1 MNKKVIFTV
10 FGLLI
15 VLSMV
20 LAACAPQETTEA
32 PTETEAPAETEAA
45 EPTAAPTEEPTA
57 EGKDTFIFG
66 RGADSVQLDPIL
78 VTDGESFRVTGQVLD
93 SLYAF
98 EQGTTNPVPSLAE
111 CVPNEDATVWSC
123 KLREDVKFH
132 DGTDF
137 NADAVVF
144 NFERWRF
151 TDNPYHYPSQVFE
164 YYEAMWGGFDDA
176 SLITEVKAIDDL
188 NVQFTLST
196 PMAPFLANLAM
207 DMFAISSPTA
217 IQAAGEAYGTPSGG
231 CVGTG
236 PYKFVSWQEGTEIVL
251 VANEDYWGEAPKIKN
266 VVIRVIPD
274 DSARFLALQ
283 AGDIDALEQAVVEDL
298 ATAEADPTLQV
309 LTRPA
314 LNTSYLAFNYKIKE
328 FQDIK
333 VREAVAHAIDKEGL
347 ISNFF
352 GTYGTVATNLLP
364 PGMLGHNDAIEDW
377 TYDPELSKQL
387 LAEAGFPDGLSEV
400 TIAEDV
406 MDAEGNV
413 VYTAGEKIPL
423 RLYYMPV
430 TRFYFP
436 SAKEVGEGMAANLTA
451 AGFNVELYLEGDW
464 PTFLGSRRNGLL
476 MGLYLL
482 GWGGDNGDPDNFTGY
497 FFSGGSEPIQREGWY
512 QNAEL
517 AELLQEAVIIPDQ
530 ATRGEMYSE
539 AEQIMHDDVMRIW
552 LGHNN
557 TPLILSATVTGYVPQ
572 PVGAE
577 NYEYVSFSE

>member
-1 MNKKVIFTV
+1 MKKRNFVSL
-10 FGLLI
+10 FGLLMAASLI
-15 VLSMV
+15 LS
-20 LAACAPQETTEA
+20 ACAQTTGTPDVTEA
-32 PTETEAPAETEAA
+32 PTAEEAEAGA
-45 EPTAAPTEEPTA
+45 SV
-57 EGKDTFIFG
+57 KDTFIFG

-111 CVPNEDATVWSC
+111 SCTANEDASVWNC
-123 KLREDVKFH
+123 KLREGVKFH

-137 NADAVVF
+137 NADAVIF

-151 TDNPYHYPSQVFE
+151 TDNPYHFPSQVFE

-176 SLITEVKAIDDL
+176 SLITEVKKVDDY
-188 NVQFTLST
+188 NIQFVLST

-207 DMFAISSPTA
+207 DMFAISSPEA
-217 IQAAGEAYGTPSGG
+217 IKTAGESYGTPTGG

-236 PYKFVSWQEGTEIVL
+236 PYKFVSWEEGTEIKL
-251 VANEDYWGEAPKIKN
+251 VANENYWGEAPKIKN
-266 VVIRVIPD
+266 VIIRVIPD

-298 ATAEADPTLQV
+298 ATAEADSKLQV

-314 LNTSYLAFNYKIKE
+314 LNTSYLAFNFKILE
-328 FQDIK
+328 FQDIR

-352 GTYGTVATNLLP
+352 GKYGTVATNFLP
-364 PGMLGHNDAIEDW
+364 PLLLGHNNDIQDW
-377 TYDPELSKQL
+377 KFDPELSKTL

-400 TIAEDV
+400 TVAEDV
-406 MDAEGNV
+406 TDADGNV
-413 VYTAGEKIPL
+413 LYTAGQKIPL

-436 SAKEVGEGMAANLTA
+436 AAKEVGEGIAANLNA
-451 AGFNVELYLEGDW
+451 AGFKVELYLEGDW
-464 PTFLGSRRNGLL
+464 PTYLGARRNGTL

-482 GWGGDNGDPDNFTGY
+482 GWGGDNGDPDNFLGY
-497 FFSGGSEPIQREGWY
+497 FYNSGTEPIQQEGWY

-517 AELLQEAVIIPDQ
+517 AEILKEAVTLPDPQ
-530 ATRGEMYSE
+530 QRAALYSQ
-539 AEQIMHDDVMRIW
+539 AEQMLHDDVARVW

-557 TPLILSATVTGYVPQ
+557 TPLILSVSVQGYVPQ

-577 NYEYVSFSE
+577 NYEYVWFSD